1 VTAFASV
8 DAQKRVQR
16 AEDDGRDEHEDDAQE
31 SPGNVEG
38 GAQTKQGKAD
48 EEADGAIG
56 KADVG
61 LHEWS
66 VLGSFGIPDDTDMM
80 PSSRGLSCSDLLP
93 RLREVR

>member
-1 VTAFASV
+1 VALFASV

-16 AEDDGRDEHEDDAQE
+16 AEDDGRGEHEDDAQE
-31 SPGNVEG
+31 SSGSLEG
-38 GAQTKQGKAD
+38 GAQTQEYKAD

-56 KADVG
+56 KPDVG
-61 LHEWS
+61 LHEWP
-66 VLGSFGIPDDTDMM
+66 VLGPFGIPDDTDMM

>member
-1 VTAFASV
+1 MALFASV

-16 AEDDGRDEHEDDAQE
+16 AEDDGRGEHRDDAQE
-31 SPGNVEG
+31 SSGSLEG
-38 GAQTKQGKAD
+38 GAQTQEYKAD

-66 VLGSFGIPDDTDMM
+66 VLGPFGIPDDTDMM

>member
-1 VTAFASV
+1 MTAFASV

-16 AEDDGRDEHEDDAQE
+16 AEDDGCGEHENNAQE
-31 SPGNVEG
+31 SAGSREG
-38 GAQTKQGKAD
+38 GAQTQECKAD

-61 LHEWS
+61 VHGRS
-66 VLGSFGIPDDTDMM
+66 VLGPFGIPDDTDMM

>member
-1 VTAFASV
+1 MALFASV

-16 AEDDGRDEHEDDAQE
+16 AEDDGRGEHEDDAQKSSGSLE
-31 SPGNVEG
+31 C
-38 GAQTKQGKAD
+38 GAQTQKGEAY

-56 KADVG
+56 QADVG
-61 LHEWS
+61 LHGWS
-66 VLGSFGIPDDTDMM
+66 VLGPFGIPDDTEMM